1 MKKSKRVRELLDK
14 LLEIGLPNMLQASA
28 TVRQT
33 MLRNNP
39 PTPEEKKRRKKREGA
54 LLLLFLDFLTHS

>member
-1 MKKSKRVRELLDK
+1 VETKKLKRARELLAR

-39 PTPEEKKRRKKREGA
+39 PTPEDKKKKKKG
-54 LLLLFLDFLTHS
+54 

>member
-1 MKKSKRVRELLDK
+1 VETKKLKRARELLDK

-39 PTPEEKKRRKKREGA
+39 LPLKKKKG
-54 LLLLFLDFLTHS
+54 